1 MRRGIVTVWSA
12 VLATGFV
19 AFGSLGQ
26 ASAQDRP
33 EVWEKLVVPGLTYRQ
48 EIDRTVPRVT
58 HAFRMNLG
66 APGVKLVPHLA
77 QGKVYENDE
86 TKGRGV
92 LSQALR
98 ETGAIAG
105 VNAGFFGPSGD
116 PLGAHIF
123 NKEIISVPWPDRTV
137 FAWGPKGGRV
147 AQMRW
152 SGRIVAGSVRIPL
165 DGINQ
170 SCVANEAILNS
181 GWAGQALSGGPTD
194 LVHVV
199 MDASGP
205 LLLNQNVKAKV
216 KMVVTNQ
223 KDVTISDGQFVL
235 SAHGAKGN
243 QAKTLRPG
251 QDITIR
257 VDQSGVDLAQ
267 TPHVMGCGNR
277 LIEKGQI
284 GIRYASER
292 FNDAF
297 GAARHPRTA
306 VGVTATGEIW
316 LVVVDGRQ
324 PMSAGATLAEMA
336 TVMQR
341 LNCVEALCLDGGG
354 SSTAGVGQ
362 VVVNRPSDGRER
374 AVTNFLLVMASGLNP
389 PGAERFEIQAPEQ
402 IAAGTTAKVVLRDEE
417 GAAVPDSE
425 VFWSAMGAGWIDQSG
440 LLTLMTPG
448 DVRIAAWVRGVRV
461 ETVISVP
468 GEATTPPV
476 GRR

>member
-1 MRRGIVTVWSA
+1 MFVPA
-12 VLATGFV
+12 VAAGF
-19 AFGSLGQ
+19 ASLGLVSQ

-33 EVWEKLVVPGLTYRQ
+33 EVWEKLVVPGLTYRL
-48 EIDRTVPRVT
+48 EIDRTVPRMT

-66 APGVKLVPHLA
+66 APGVKMVPHLA
-77 QGKVYENDE
+77 QGTVYEMDD

-98 ETGAIAG
+98 ETGAVAG

-116 PLGAHIF
+116 PLGAHIL
-123 NKEIISVPWPDRTV
+123 NKEVISVPWPDRTV

-147 AQMRW
+147 AQMKW
-152 SGRIVAGSVRIPL
+152 SGRMVAGSVRIPL

-170 SCVANEAILNS
+170 SCLANEAVLNS
-181 GWAGQALSGGPTD
+181 KWAGYALSGGPTD

-199 MDASGP
+199 MDATGP

-223 KDVTISDGQFVL
+223 KDVKISDGQFVL

-243 QAKTLRPG
+243 QAKALRPG

-277 LIEKGQI
+277 LIEKGQV

-306 VGVTATGEIW
+306 VGVTATGEVW

-324 PMSAGATLAEMA
+324 PMSAGSTLAEMA
-336 TVMQR
+336 ATMQR

-354 SSTAGVGQ
+354 SSTAGVGG

-374 AVTNFLLVMASGLNP
+374 AVTNFLLIMASGMNP

-402 IAAGTTAKVVLRDEE
+402 VAAGTTTKVVLRDEA
-417 GAAVPDSE
+417 GAAVPDAE

-440 LLTLMTPG
+440 QLTLLTPG

-468 GEATTPPV
+468 GEATPPPASR
-476 GRR
+476 G

>member
-1 MRRGIVTVWSA
+1 MRPRILTIWA
-12 VLATGFV
+12 TVLAAGV
-19 AFGSLGQ
+19 ATFG
-26 ASAQDRP
+26 ASAQALGQDRP

-48 EIDRTVPRVT
+48 EIDRSVPRMT

-66 APGVKLVPHLA
+66 APNVKMVPHLA
-77 QGKVYENDE
+77 QGTVYEMDE

-98 ETGAIAG
+98 ETGAVAG

-116 PLGAHIF
+116 PFGAHIL

-170 SCVANEAILNS
+170 SCVANEAVLNTK
-181 GWAGQALSGGPTD
+181 WAGYALSGGPTD

-199 MDASGP
+199 MDANGP

-223 KDVTISDGQFVL
+223 KDVKISEGQYVL

-243 QAKTLRPG
+243 QAKALRPG
-251 QDITIR
+251 QEITIR
-257 VDQSGVDLAQ
+257 VDQSGIDLAQ
-267 TPHVMGCGNR
+267 HPHVMGCGNR
-277 LIEKGQI
+277 LIEKGQV

-354 SSTAGVGQ
+354 SSMAGVGG

-389 PGAERFEIQAPEQ
+389 PSADRFEIQTPEQ
-402 IAAGTTAKVVLRDEE
+402 LAAGTTTRVVLRDET
-417 GAAVPDSE
+417 GAAVPDAE

-440 LLTLMTPG
+440 QLTLLTPG
-448 DVRIAAWVRGVRV
+448 DVRVAAWVRGVRV
-461 ETVISVP
+461 ETIITVP
-468 GEATTPPV
+468 GEATAPPV
-476 GRR
+476 GRH